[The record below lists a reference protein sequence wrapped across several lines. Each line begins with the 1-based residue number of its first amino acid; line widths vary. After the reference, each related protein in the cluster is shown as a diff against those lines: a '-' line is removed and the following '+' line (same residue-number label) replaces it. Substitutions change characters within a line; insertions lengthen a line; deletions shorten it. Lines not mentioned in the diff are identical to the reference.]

1 MIKYNKKE
9 TNMPKVEDIKQE
21 IEKLSEEEYRQIRNW
36 LLEKDWAKWDRE
48 IERDSESGKLDFLVE
63 QAKKAKR
70 EGNLKSL

>member
-1 MIKYNKKE
+1 
-9 TNMPKVEDIKQE
+9 MPKVEDIKQE